1 MPASKLRRQLA
12 WEAARLMFEFPALSF
27 ADARQK
33 AARRLSPAGLRQS
46 DLPTDEEVSRQLRSM
61 TAPSGEAA
69 GGEHADRFAYFRA
82 LLAPLESV
90 RQNPKTHL
98 EGDALYHSLQTF
110 DHARDELPYD
120 EEFLTVALLH
130 DVGKAIEP
138 LEHGRA
144 AVAALEGYLDVRM
157 EWLIEN
163 HEAANAL
170 AEGRLGSR
178 AKKQL
183 QQSPWFDDL
192 VLLGQCD
199 RAARQ
204 PGVVAP
210 TLDEALDYLRELA
223 TMYGG

>member
-1 MPASKLRRQLA
+1 
-12 WEAARLMFEFPALSF
+12 MFEFPALSY
-27 ADARQK
+27 ADARQE
-33 AARRLSPAGLRQS
+33 AARRISPAGLRQT
-46 DLPTDEEVSRQLRSM
+46 DLPTDEEVGRQLRSM

-69 GGEHADRFAYFRA
+69 GKHVDRFEFFRA
-82 LLAPLESV
+82 LLAPLENV
-90 RQNPKTHL
+90 RQNLKSHL

-110 DHARDELPYD
+110 DHARDVLPYD
-120 EEFLTVALLH
+120 EEYLAVALLH

-144 AVAALEGYLDVRM
+144 AVAALQGHLDERM

-163 HEAANAL
+163 HEAANVL

-178 AKKQL
+178 VKKQL

-192 VLLGQCD
+192 VLLGECD

>member
-12 WEAARLMFEFPALSF
+12 WEAARLMFEFPALSY
-27 ADARQK
+27 ADARQE
-33 AARRLSPAGLRQS
+33 AARRISPAGLRQV
-46 DLPTDEEVSRQLRSM
+46 DMPTDEELGRQLRSM
-61 TAPSGEAA
+61 TAPSGDAAA
-69 GGEHADRFAYFRA
+69 GEHEDRFAFFRA
-82 LLAPLESV
+82 LLAPLENV

-110 DHARDELPYD
+110 DHARDVLPYD

-144 AVAALEGYLDVRM
+144 AVAALAGHLDERM

-183 QQSPWFDDL
+183 QQSPWYDDL